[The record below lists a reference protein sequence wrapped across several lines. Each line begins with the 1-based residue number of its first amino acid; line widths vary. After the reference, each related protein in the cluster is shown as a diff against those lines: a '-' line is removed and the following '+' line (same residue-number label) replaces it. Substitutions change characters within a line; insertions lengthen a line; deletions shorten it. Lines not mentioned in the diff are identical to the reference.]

1 MTIEALLWGYSLPEA
16 PRVDDDGNLYFS
28 DGVGRGGVYKMDPAG
43 KVTTVVEDRTLV
55 GGLVLHRDGGFVMTG
70 REVQHWKNGSV
81 RTLLSIEGVRYFN
94 DLHTDKAGAVYVG
107 AIRTN
112 TEDMLKRNQGRPWN
126 VAEMQPLITAGECYR
141 INVDGTTELLY
152 GDVKIGNGIAFS
164 RDCRVLY
171 QVDSFAPGIIAH
183 DIDTSGSC
191 RNRRLIGQKSF
202 REGIPDGMA
211 VDAEGNLWVAHVSGG
226 RLVQLSPEGEEISE
240 IKLPASRVNTLTFGG
255 KDMMDVYICAANNLA
270 NPERGGTIFRT
281 RSRVPG
287 LRTPLA
293 AV

>member
-1 MTIEALLWGYSLPEA
+1 M
-16 PRVDDDGNLYFS
+16 
-28 DGVGRGGVYKMDPAG
+28 
-43 KVTTVVEDRTLV
+43 
-55 GGLVLHRDGGFVMTG
+55 
-70 REVQHWKNGSV
+70 
-81 RTLLSIEGVRYFN
+81 
-94 DLHTDKAGAVYVG
+94 
-107 AIRTN
+107 
-112 TEDMLKRNQGRPWN
+112 
-126 VAEMQPLITAGECYR
+126 
-141 INVDGTTELLY
+141 
-152 GDVKIGNGIAFS
+152 
-164 RDCRVLY
+164 LY

-183 DIDTSGSC
+183 DIDTSGRL

-211 VDAEGNLWVAHVSGG
+211 VDVEGTLWVAHVSGG

-240 IKLPASRVNTLTFGG
+240 IKLPATRVNTLTFGG